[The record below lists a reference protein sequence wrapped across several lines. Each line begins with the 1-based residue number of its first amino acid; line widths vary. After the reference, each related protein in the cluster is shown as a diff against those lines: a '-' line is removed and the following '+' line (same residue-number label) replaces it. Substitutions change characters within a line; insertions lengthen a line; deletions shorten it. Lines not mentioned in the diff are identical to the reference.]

1 MASTESTSVY
11 AGTTTSITRNLT
23 YDLAAFAGT
32 KFSVVFD
39 GVMDN
44 DATATPTYN
53 TIFVDNVE
61 FIEVTAPDLAL
72 TTLTPNVG
80 LTNNE
85 TVVVKVYNFSPVA
98 VSNVPVSYKINQAA
112 TVNEVIAGPIA
123 PLSEVTYNFTQ
134 K

>member
-1 MASTESTSVY
+1 
-11 AGTTTSITRNLT
+11 
-23 YDLAAFAGT
+23 
-32 KFSVVFD
+32 
-39 GVMDN
+39 MDN

-53 TIFVDNVE
+53 SILVDVE

-80 LTNNE
+80 VNNE

-98 VSNVPVSYKINQAA
+98 VSNVPVSYKINQAP

-123 PLSEVTYNFTQ
+123 L
-134 K
+134 